1 MAKYKVDITGI
12 NTSEIEVLSNEE
24 MTKLFV
30 EYQNG
35 NLDAKERLINGN
47 LKLVLSILRSFNK
60 GNVNLD
66 DLFQVG
72 VIGLI
77 KAIDNFDLSYGLK
90 LSTYAVPL
98 IIGEIKRYI
107 RDNTAVRVSRS
118 TKDLAYQIIK
128 FKEKYISDYGV
139 EPPALVISK
148 ELGIDEYLIGYAM
161 DAMKDPASI
170 FEPIYNDGGDTI
182 YLFDQLADTKD
193 KNSDKDMII
202 SLRRALLKIK
212 EREKDILL
220 QRFMIGKTQMEIA
233 EEMGIS
239 QAQVSRLEKSAIVNV
254 RKLIK

>member
-24 MTKLFV
+24 MTNLFAQ
-30 EYQNG
+30 YQNG

-220 QRFMIGKTQMEIA
+220 QRFMFGKKQMEI
-233 EEMGIS
+233 S
-239 QAQVSRLEKSAIVNV
+239 D
-254 RKLIK
+254 

>member
-98 IIGEIKRYI
+98 IVGEIKRYI

-233 EEMGIS
+233 DEMGIS
-239 QAQVSRLEKSAIVNV
+239 QAQVSRLEKSAIINI

>member
-98 IIGEIKRYI
+98 IVGEIKRYI
-107 RDNTAVRVSRS
+107 RDNTLVRVSRS

-128 FKEKYISDYGV
+128 FKEKYWKNEDFNESSIIEMLVDGDIEVV
-139 EPPALVISK
+139 E
-148 ELGIDEYLIGYAM
+148 
-161 DAMKDPASI
+161 
-170 FEPIYNDGGDTI
+170 
-182 YLFDQLADTKD
+182 
-193 KNSDKDMII
+193 
-202 SLRRALLKIK
+202 
-212 EREKDILL
+212 
-220 QRFMIGKTQMEIA
+220 
-233 EEMGIS
+233 
-239 QAQVSRLEKSAIVNV
+239 IV
-254 RKLIK
+254 KG